1 MRILV
6 ISNIYPPYYLGG
18 YELVCAEIVDALRRR
33 GHQVTVMTG
42 WRGLRRPQVQSG
54 VARLL
59 QVRFPFDPPYHNG
72 ATRLAWYLWNLL
84 VLRRMVRRLKPDV
97 IHVFSATGL
106 GPFTLNWLHSQP
118 VPVVHEVGDV
128 MLSEAS
134 SADIW
139 AGLRLYYNPRS
150 LVKRIIKV
158 ALLKLVAPRLMS
170 KPVDLGNSYFRSKYL
185 KRQLAQAGIKVGD
198 SPIIYHGLRLAD
210 LVPRDEK
217 GCSAG
222 ILFSGRLT
230 PEKGA
235 HVFLEALSQLKNSPV
250 MKHQRI
256 TMIGPFP
263 DQGYYQKLR
272 ELASRLGPHLSV
284 HFAGKLSRPDALQ
297 LMREHSIFVF
307 PVIGS
312 EGFGVVVLEALAS
325 GLAVVATGA
334 GGSAELL
341 ENGENCLVVPKND
354 PRALAISLERLVAD
368 ESLRRRIS
376 RGGIE
381 SAKHFDFE
389 SSVDLIEEHLQ
400 RVGGWL
406 T

>member
-6 ISNIYPPYYLGG
+6 ISNIYPPYHLGG
-18 YELVCAEIVDALRRR
+18 YELSCADIVDALRRR
-33 GHQVTVMTG
+33 GHQVVVMTG

-72 ATRLAWYLWNLL
+72 ASRLAWYLWNLL
-84 VLRRMVRRLKPDV
+84 MLRTMVRRLKPDV
-97 IHVFSATGL
+97 VHVFNPSGL

-118 VPVVHEVGDV
+118 VPVVHEIGDE
-128 MLSEAS
+128 MLAEAS
-134 SADIW
+134 ATDIW

-150 LVKRIIKV
+150 PVKRIIKV
-158 ALLKLVAPRLMS
+158 ALLKIVAPHLMS
-170 KPVDLGNSYFRSKYL
+170 KPVDLSKSYFRSKYL
-185 KRQLAQAGIKVGD
+185 KRRLAQAGVKVGN

-210 LVPRDEK
+210 LVARDDQ

-222 ILFSGRLT
+222 IVFSGRLT
-230 PEKGA
+230 PEKGG
-235 HVFLEALSQLKNSPV
+235 HVFLEALSQVKDSHV
-250 MKHQRI
+250 MKNQRI
-256 TMIGPFP
+256 TIIGPVI

-272 ELASRLGPHLSV
+272 ELASILEPQLSV
-284 HFAGKLSRPDALQ
+284 RFVGRLSRPDALQ

-307 PVIGS
+307 PVIGT
-312 EGFGVVVLEALAS
+312 EGFGVVVLEALGS
-325 GLAVVATGA
+325 GLAVVATAA
-334 GGSAELL
+334 GGSTELL

-354 PRALAISLERLVAD
+354 PGALANALERLVRD
-368 ESLRRRIS
+368 ESLRQRIS

-389 SSVDLIEEHLQ
+389 RAVDLIEEHLR
-400 RVGGWL
+400 RVGGLL